1 MSILY
6 KYHISL
12 GFKIER
18 EGKIFTCRSFISIIF
33 PVQIETESGHK
44 FMRVSILYKYHI
56 SPLAFKTGP
65 KLTIV
70 SILYKYHISRHFLS
84 TLIGLENR
92 CRSFIS
98 IIFPQSKNAP
108 CPFGTSTC
116 RSFISIIFPPTLWL
130 ETATAYTVSIL
141 YKYHISHKKTA

>member
-1 MSILY
+1 MSILYKYHISPKEFKEKYSMDVSVSILY

-56 SPLAFKTGP
+56 S
-65 KLTIV
+65 LTKYSTFWTLIAKNV
-70 SILYKYHISRHFLS
+70 EKRSILTYIFRPPPVFRLFLVFKS
-84 TLIGLENR
+84 AQI
-92 CRSFIS
+92 
-98 IIFPQSKNAP
+98 
-108 CPFGTSTC
+108 
-116 RSFISIIFPPTLWL
+116 
-130 ETATAYTVSIL
+130 
-141 YKYHISHKKTA
+141 